1 MTQGTSRK
9 RGMKDCK
16 NENNQS
22 LLEMT
27 SKTRLEQYQYQWTFQ
42 QERENFLGFHLQTRT
57 IGNYQLLGGE
67 LAFLKDHPLICYIIK
82 TCQP

>member
-16 NENNQS
+16 NENDQS

-42 QERENFLGFHLQTRT
+42 QEREKFLGVPPTDKNYRQLSTSGRRT
-57 IGNYQLLGGE
+57 SLS
-67 LAFLKDHPLICYIIK
+67 
-82 TCQP
+82 